1 MLEICS
7 YAVFNRK
14 ERVMI
19 NFKRI
24 NKTMLYKLV
33 KEFAGISDLPKM
45 KDCEFDFYPRTVGKR
60 GRSRNCYL
68 LFYQDGVPCY
78 INYFCYE
85 TYVHFFVTKF
95 AERDEY
101 IEIALDM
108 DWLTENGY
116 IEFDEVEKA
125 KLQNEPESIEIMQSE
140 SELESSPTDEP
151 TAETGIFVLDMP
163 KTCADC
169 AYSHGY
175 FCSANIDIHSLA
187 MHPAR
192 NMIPFSLFDTGRPDW
207 CPVRVVPDNQDI
219 CSNSLSNVELSYR
232 LGWNT
237 CRDAV
242 IYGLTPIRN
251 G

>member
-1 MLEICS
+1 
-7 YAVFNRK
+7 
-14 ERVMI
+14 MI

-68 LFYQDGVPCY
+68 LFYQNGFPFY

-125 KLQNEPESIEIMQSE
+125 KLQNEPESIEIMQPE

-151 TAETGIFVLDMP
+151 AAETGILVLDMP
-163 KTCADC
+163 KNCLCCVYAQNS
-169 AYSHGY
+169 Y
-175 FCSANIDIHSLA
+175 CSAKTDILSLTMYTPRKKIPIDEA
-187 MHPAR
+187 
-192 NMIPFSLFDTGRPDW
+192 RPDW
-207 CPVRVVPDNQDI
+207 CPIRAVPDNQDI